1 MKNFCNFFIDRPIFA
16 TVVSIVIV
24 LLGIIGFSKL
34 PISQYPDIVP
44 PTIAIDAAFPGASPE
59 VLMENVVTPIE
70 QEVNGVE
77 KMMYITSRCNS
88 DGTVSIDI
96 AFELGTDINAAQ
108 VLVQNRVE
116 IAKPLLP
123 EEVKNIGVRVKKRS
137 PSLLL
142 GIAVYSPDKS
152 RDTTYVTNYF
162 ITQMRDRILRVDG
175 VGDVLAYGAREY
187 SMRIWL
193 DPDKLAN
200 LGVSPL
206 EVYAAVRSQNKQVAA
221 GKLNQSPIADPGAA
235 YELMIETK
243 GRLDSDREFGEI
255 VVKKIGDGRII
266 KLKDIARL
274 ELGAYSYTNEAFYK
288 GGDAVAL
295 LVYQTPGSNASNTA
309 GNVLKLLSEMKKDF
323 PAGLDYDV
331 GMDNTVYI
339 AESIKAVFQTILEA
353 TILVVFVMMLF
364 LQNWKAAV
372 IPLFAIPISLVGTF
386 FFMQIF
392 GFTINNL
399 TLFGLVL
406 AIGIVV
412 DDAIVVVENVE
423 RNLRKGHDSIA
434 ATKKAMSQV
443 SGALGGN
450 RFGFERGVHSHRLR
464 GGHNGGILQA
474 VCAHDCRVHD
484 YIGHSVA
491 YAYPRTGRAVP

>member
-255 VVKKIGDGRII
+255 VVKKIGDGRIV

-295 LVYQTPGSNASNTA
+295 LVYQTPCSNASNTA

-331 GMDNTVYI
+331 
-339 AESIKAVFQTILEA
+339 EWTI
-353 TILVVFVMMLF
+353 
-364 LQNWKAAV
+364 
-372 IPLFAIPISLVGTF
+372 P
-386 FFMQIF
+386 
-392 GFTINNL
+392 FT
-399 TLFGLVL
+399 
-406 AIGIVV
+406 
-412 DDAIVVVENVE
+412 
-423 RNLRKGHDSIA
+423 
-434 ATKKAMSQV
+434 
-443 SGALGGN
+443 
-450 RFGFERGVHSHRLR
+450 
-464 GGHNGGILQA
+464 
-474 VCAHDCRVHD
+474 
-484 YIGHSVA
+484 
-491 YAYPRTGRAVP
+491 